1 MTGFII
7 AAVVF
12 ITTVCVILQKQ
23 NREICERDNAMRAYY
38 KAKREYYERRNKE
51 G

>member
-12 ITTVCVILQKQ
+12 ITTVCIILQRENK
-23 NREICERDNAMRAYY
+23 EICERDNAMRAYY
-38 KAKREYYERRNKE
+38 KAKRKYYERRTKE